1 MQSVLKIDFLQ
12 SNLLQSRTRDVI
24 IIGYIEKVCTHA
36 YARTHARR
44 EMNSTAY
51 AKRTLYKPIDFFFR
65 GVADASGNT
74 KKIAFVDAFQVLNDR
89 YLGRMSVCNYF
100 YIAEGSVRI
109 NELNIIA
116 LEELVNYDLVMKENF
131 LIPDVTYNLPISTRF
146 LENDKDFDVLTSA
159 IKDLGYKKSGL
170 IISFFV
176 SSLTKLDDEGR
187 ARYNRLRKLGYKICA
202 TAFGEDY
209 NSLDVFS
216 DFTFDYLRCEAQ
228 YFGTDKNKKKV
239 LAMLVSFCKANKIGF
254 VMEGVDTPSQYSRY
268 KREGVKYMTGRG
280 VSKLSRWVTNDM
292 LGQKEPEGEKREQYL
307 KKLQKVLDAKEKA
320 EQAELEALR
329 RAAIE
334 KAKATDGEKVMP
346 SAPRPELA
354 KSPYQVRLEQQKLS
368 AKKATEERLQAQA
381 KLVEQDPK
389 EAEEREKKLITE
401 MSRMRYEGD
410 VQSALALSFASQKK
424 SELGI
429 DRPFEHKT
437 EKVEQNVAAEE
448 EKPQPQ
454 GETIVKEEEN
464 SVAAPVR
471 PEKPSGFTAHKK
483 PKKIKAD
490 FEKEEKLFNEYKS
503 DSLFGGLGMDSGMKG
518 FGVTMHIASKD
529 KDEPDLVGT
538 YNDKGQWVDE
548 DGNVFN
554 GYFDVE
560 GNWVEYE
567 QFDVSKEGS
576 YNENAQWV
584 DKDGN
589 VYDGYFDEEG
599 RWIDYT
605 YTDPS
610 GEIVDNGYFD
620 DKIGK
625 WVPYGYFAGDGTYH
639 KF

>member
-1 MQSVLKIDFLQ
+1 
-12 SNLLQSRTRDVI
+12 
-24 IIGYIEKVCTHA
+24 
-36 YARTHARR
+36 
-44 EMNSTAY
+44 MNSTAY

-65 GVADASGNT
+65 AVADASGKT
-74 KKIAFVDAFQVLNDR
+74 KKVAFVDAFQVLNDR

-131 LIPDVTYNLPISTRF
+131 LIPDVTYNLPVSTRF
-146 LENDKDFDVLTSA
+146 LENDKDFDVLMSTL
-159 IKDLGYKKSGL
+159 KDLGYKKDNL
-170 IISFFV
+170 ILSFFV
-176 SSLTKLDDEGR
+176 SSLTKLDKDGK
-187 ARYNRLRKLGYKICA
+187 ARYNRLRKTGYKICA
-202 TAFGEDY
+202 SAFGEDY
-209 NSLDVFS
+209 NSVDVFA
-216 DFTFDYLRCEAQ
+216 DFNFDYLRCEAQ
-228 YFGTDKNKKKV
+228 YFTTDKNKKKV
-239 LAMLVSFCKANKIGF
+239 LAMLVGYCKANKIGF
-254 VMEGVDTPSQYSRY
+254 VMEGVDAPSQYTRF
-268 KREGVKYMTGRG
+268 KREGVKLMTGRG
-280 VSKLSRWVTNDM
+280 VSKLSRWVTNEL
-292 LGQKEPEGEKREQYL
+292 LGQKEPTGEKREQYL
-307 KKLQKVLDAKEKA
+307 KRLQKVLDAKQKA
-320 EQAELEALR
+320 ERDELETLR
-329 RAAIE
+329 LAAIE

-368 AKKATEERLQAQA
+368 AKKATEQRLQAQA

-389 EAEEREKKLITE
+389 EAEAREKKLITE

-429 DRPFEHKT
+429 DRPLHHK
-437 EKVEQNVAAEE
+437 EE
-448 EKPQPQ
+448 EKAQEQEVAQQEPTAKA
-454 GETIVKEEEN
+454 EIVVEQEEN

-471 PEKPSGFTAHKK
+471 PEKPTGFAAAKK

-490 FEKEEKLFNEYKS
+490 FDKEEKLFNEYRN
-503 DSLFGGLGMDSGMKG
+503 DSLFGGFGMESGMKG
-518 FGVTMHIASKD
+518 FGVTMHIESKD
-529 KDEPDLVGT
+529 EGEPDLIGK

-554 GYFDVE
+554 GYFDVD

-576 YNENAQWV
+576 YNDRAQWV

-605 YTDPS
+605 YTDPN

>member
-1 MQSVLKIDFLQ
+1 
-12 SNLLQSRTRDVI
+12 
-24 IIGYIEKVCTHA
+24 
-36 YARTHARR
+36 
-44 EMNSTAY
+44 MNSTTY

-65 GVADASGNT
+65 AVADVSGKT
-74 KKIAFVDAFQVLNDR
+74 KKIAFVDAFQILNDR

-131 LIPDVTYNLPISTRF
+131 LIPDVTYNLPLSTRF
-146 LENDKDFDVLTSA
+146 LENDKDFDILLSTL
-159 IKDLGYKKSGL
+159 KDLGYKKNGL

-176 SSLTKLDDEGR
+176 SSLAKLDEGGKD
-187 ARYNRLRKLGYKICA
+187 RYNRLRKAGYKVCA

-209 NSLDVFS
+209 NSLDVFA
-216 DFTFDYLRCEAQ
+216 DFNFDYLRCEAQ
-228 YFGTDKNKKKV
+228 YFDADKNKKKV
-239 LAMLVSFCKANKIGF
+239 LSMLLGFCKANKIGF
-254 VMEGVDTPSQYSRY
+254 VMEGVDTPSQYTRF
-268 KREGVKYMTGRG
+268 KREGVGYMTGRG
-280 VSKLSRWVTNDM
+280 VSKLSRWVTNELLLLKD
-292 LGQKEPEGEKREQYL
+292 PEGEKKEQYL
-307 KKLQKVLDAKEKA
+307 KKLQKILDAKEKA
-320 EQAELEALR
+320 ERDELEALR
-329 RAAIE
+329 MAAIE
-334 KAKATDGEKVMP
+334 KAQATDGEKVMP

-354 KSPYQVRLEQQKLS
+354 KSPYQVRLEQQKLN
-368 AKKATEERLQAQA
+368 AKKATEERLQMQA

-389 EAEEREKKLITE
+389 EVEAREKKLITE

-429 DRPFEHKT
+429 DRPLDVQTAPKFEEVKPEP
-437 EKVEQNVAAEE
+437 EKENKEVVVE
-448 EKPQPQ
+448 EK
-454 GETIVKEEEN
+454 EN
-464 SVAAPVR
+464 SVAAPIR
-471 PEKPSGFTAHKK
+471 PEKPSGFVAPKK
-483 PKKIKAD
+483 PKKSKKIKAD

-503 DSLFGGLGMDSGMKG
+503 DSLFGGLGMQTGMQG
-518 FGVTMHIASKD
+518 FGVTLHIENKD
-529 KDEPDLVGT
+529 KDELVGS

-605 YTDPS
+605 YTDPN

-620 DKIGK
+620 DTIGK

-639 KF
+639 KLRKN